1 MAIAGQRATT
11 SMSGIR
17 RRKAVVGKGQQTG
30 PVNHL
35 HPLPVSSERGVAV
48 THTTIMRRVLRH
60 VPEDEKRS
68 GR

>member
-1 MAIAGQRATT
+1 VLVDLVTTPRSSVAQKRPLATV
-11 SMSGIR
+11 SLGS
-17 RRKAVVGKGQQTG
+17 G

>member
-1 MAIAGQRATT
+1 LG
-11 SMSGIR
+11 S
-17 RRKAVVGKGQQTG
+17 G